1 MIGLVLAYAPATEPA
16 MNKRE
21 QSYVIVG
28 KLQPASTEQSIADI
42 TNITNGLLAGTA
54 TTYQSEPPSV
64 DNDDVPFVSPVKRS
78 FMVIA
83 QVIVGGRVVQPPID
97 EDDIVYFDE

>member
-1 MIGLVLAYAPATEPA
+1 MIGLVFACASATEPA

-21 QSYVIVG
+21 QNYVIVS
-28 KLQPASTEQSIADI
+28 KAQPASTEKSSADI
-42 TNITNGLLAGTA
+42 INGLFTGTA

-78 FMVIA
+78 LMVTA